1 MGPHRTQKALILALG
16 LLASPACAQQAGWHY
31 SPLPGEGDRAALGCD
46 RNAMPQEFTCLAVRC
61 EDDFSTGLYLYSSR
75 FGGTDGTWA
84 MTLDREDR
92 SFTAVPSKSPYGA
105 QIIEDAD
112 FLLDRLRHGTF
123 IYMRHSADENLPF
136 AYIDLSGSMAAITEA
151 LFWCA
156 PRVPPAEQNAPPNV
170 KDNQSRDFD

>member
-1 MGPHRTQKALILALG
+1 MGPYRTAGLVAALILSAP
-16 LLASPACAQQAGWHY
+16 AMAQSPGWQF
-31 SPLPGEGDRAALGCD
+31 SPIKGEGDRAAMGCSREATETD
-46 RNAMPQEFTCLAVRC
+46 FTCLVVRC

-75 FGGTDGTWA
+75 FGGTDGNWA

-92 SFTAVPSKSPYGA
+92 SFTAVPSKGPYGA
-105 QIIEDAD
+105 QIVEDAD

-123 IYMRHSADENLPF
+123 IYMRHSADENLHF